1 MTKSSEMANTS
12 KCPINSYAS
21 FIACCSPMRITPK
34 RQGWWLLRAQPQ
46 QPWQPPAVFQFR
58 RNCGPPLSHLNA
70 CVAPRR
76 HFLPS
81 SCISWHCIQRCMGR
95 VPCNRAQLPALLTA
109 TLQPTFRNIA
119 RFNKHH
125 ITSGRPLVGMRRTA
139 GRTHRGRLPWASLMP
154 RAQECAASTATEE

>member
-1 MTKSSEMANTS
+1 MPDKFLRFIHCLLQPNASCCEHSHSNPGSHPLYFNSGATVGRLCHTS
-12 KCPINSYAS
+12 NWTSTPAS
-21 FIACCSPMRITPK
+21 HL
-34 RQGWWLLRAQPQ
+34 QLD
-46 QPWQPPAVFQFR
+46 
-58 RNCGPPLSHLNA
+58 LNA

-81 SCISWHCIQRCMGR
+81 SCISWHCIQRCIGR
-95 VPCNRAQLPALLTA
+95 VPCNRAQLPVLLTA

-125 ITSGRPLVGMRRTA
+125 ITSGGPLVGMRRTA

>member
-1 MTKSSEMANTS
+1 MANTS

-34 RQGWWLLRAQPQ
+34 SQGWWLLRAQPQ
-46 QPWQPPAVFQFR
+46 QPRQPPAVFQFR
-58 RNCGPPLSHLNA
+58 RNCGPPLSHLQLDLNA

-81 SCISWHCIQRCMGR
+81 SCISWHRIQRCMGR

-125 ITSGRPLVGMRRTA
+125 ITSSGPLVGMRRTA